1 MQFLQLIES
10 IASNLNSNN
19 ISQFIT
25 LTENLV
31 ALSESV
37 IAHVQADTSSK

>member
-10 IASNLNSNN
+10 IVTNLNSNN

-37 IAHVQADTSSK
+37 ISHIQTDTTSK

>member
-1 MQFLQLIES
+1 MQFLQLVES
-10 IASNLNSNN
+10 IAANLTSSN

-31 ALSESV
+31 ALGKSIINHKTDSP
-37 IAHVQADTSSK
+37 SK